1 MEKTDED
8 MVQLSE
14 LFAANVPRYTSYPTA
29 PHFHGGIDQAIYRGW
44 LGGLPAE
51 TPLSLYLHVPFCDTL
66 CWFCGCHTSAVN
78 NYAPVRDYCDLL
90 LREIDLVAEALAS
103 RHAVRHIHWGGGS
116 PSMLRPEDIARLDRA
131 LRSRFDV
138 TEDAEVAV
146 EIDPR
151 GLRAETV
158 AAFARA
164 GLTRASIGVQD
175 CDPAVQKAINRL
187 QSRDETMAAVA
198 MLRTAGIPSI
208 NIDLLYGLPNQ
219 TMESWKATLHFAL
232 ELNPDRLAVF
242 GYAHVPAFKK
252 HQALIPASLL
262 PDIGM
267 RLGLAEMAT
276 QILCANGYAA
286 VGLDHFAK
294 PSDLLAQAA
303 NQGALSRN
311 FQGYTTDTAA
321 ALIGLGASAIG
332 SLPQGYVQNAA
343 SVPNYRKTLAEGGL
357 PVSRGVALSPQ
368 DRLRRHVIERLM
380 CDMTVDLEEA
390 CRVFNGKP
398 DMFDDVRP
406 ALAKFAGQGIVSWNG
421 SVVSVPSQWRPA
433 VRLVCAAFD
442 TYLPGG
448 TARHSSSI

>member
-103 RHAVRHIHWGGGS
+103 RHRVRHIHWGGGS

-175 CDPAVQKAINRL
+175 CDPAVQCNICRAGVFILFWSVDRVVAGE
-187 QSRDETMAAVA
+187 RDERV
-198 MLRTAGIPSI
+198 
-208 NIDLLYGLPNQ
+208 
-219 TMESWKATLHFAL
+219 
-232 ELNPDRLAVF
+232 
-242 GYAHVPAFKK
+242 
-252 HQALIPASLL
+252 
-262 PDIGM
+262 
-267 RLGLAEMAT
+267 
-276 QILCANGYAA
+276 NG
-286 VGLDHFAK
+286 
-294 PSDLLAQAA
+294 
-303 NQGALSRN
+303 
-311 FQGYTTDTAA
+311 
-321 ALIGLGASAIG
+321 
-332 SLPQGYVQNAA
+332 
-343 SVPNYRKTLAEGGL
+343 
-357 PVSRGVALSPQ
+357 
-368 DRLRRHVIERLM
+368 
-380 CDMTVDLEEA
+380 
-390 CRVFNGKP
+390 
-398 DMFDDVRP
+398 
-406 ALAKFAGQGIVSWNG
+406 
-421 SVVSVPSQWRPA
+421 
-433 VRLVCAAFD
+433 
-442 TYLPGG
+442 
-448 TARHSSSI
+448 